1 MNFRPAATGAMRA
14 WRMLSVVAGGA
25 ALATALPVGAQ
36 SLTVLPVSL
45 QLAPGQTAASL
56 TVINSGSAETSI
68 QVRAL
73 AWTQNGGED
82 QLTPADVILASP
94 PLATIPAGG
103 TQVVR
108 LVLRRP
114 PVGKEETYRIL
125 LDQIPPAGSAGTVR
139 LALRLSIPVFAE
151 PKTRTASHMTFS
163 SENSGGGTTLVALN
177 DGNRHETLRDIAMK
191 SDTGLILKTGN
202 GASPYVLAGST
213 RRWKVVTLADEATP
227 AVPVRVTAH
236 ADLAV
241 IDRPVTVARP

>member
-1 MNFRPAATGAMRA
+1 MNDRLKASGPLCAISCAAAF
-14 WRMLSVVAGGA
+14 A
-25 ALATALPVGAQ
+25 ALAAAVPAAAQ

-56 TVINSGSAETSI
+56 TVINSGTAETSI

-73 AWTQNGGED
+73 AWTQVDGED
-82 QLTPADVILASP
+82 RLTPADVILASP
-94 PLATIPAGG
+94 PLATIAAGG

-125 LDQIPPAGSAGTVR
+125 LDQIPPASSAGTVR
-139 LALRLSIPVFAE
+139 LALRLSIPIFAE
-151 PKTRTASHMTFS
+151 PKTRAASHMTFS
-163 SENSGGGTTLVALN
+163 TASDAGKTTLIGLN

-191 SDTGLILKTGN
+191 SDSGLVLKTAN
-202 GASPYVLAGST
+202 GASPYVLAGAT
-213 RRWKVVTLADEATP
+213 RRWNVVTLAGEQTP
-227 AVPVRVTAH
+227 AVPVRVSAR

-241 IDRPVTVARP
+241 IDQAVVPAAHP